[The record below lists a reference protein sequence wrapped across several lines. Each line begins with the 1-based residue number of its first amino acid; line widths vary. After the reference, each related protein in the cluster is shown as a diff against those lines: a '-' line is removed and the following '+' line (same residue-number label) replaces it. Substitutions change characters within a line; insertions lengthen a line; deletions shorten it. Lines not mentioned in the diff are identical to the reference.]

1 MLKRMLGSLILWMGL
16 LCSLTLWAAEK
27 PEMMLENVTQQLL
40 ASMKENNAKLKSDPD
55 YIVGLVDRIL
65 VPHVDTADMARW
77 VIGRA
82 AWEKASS
89 SDQAEFVKE
98 FKYLVI
104 RTYASTL
111 NAYNNQKIEYLP
123 IRGNIEGK
131 SRVQVQSVIKEP
143 GKEVVRVA
151 YRLVRTDGTWRVYD
165 IIIEGVSILKGF
177 QSQFAPDVKTGG
189 VAKAI
194 KVIQSHN
201 HKSLR

>member
-1 MLKRMLGSLILWMGL
+1 MLNRVLGTVVLWMSL

-27 PEMMLENVTQQLL
+27 PEAMLQNVTQQLL
-40 ASMKENNAKLKSDPD
+40 ASMKENNAQLKSDPN
-55 YIVGLVDRIL
+55 YIIGLVDRIL
-65 VPHVDTADMARW
+65 VPHVDTTDMARW
-77 VIGRA
+77 VVGRA

-89 SDQAEFVKE
+89 ADQAEFVKE

-123 IRGNIEGK
+123 VRGSVEGK
-131 SRVQVQSVIKEP
+131 SRVQVQSLIKEP

-194 KVIQSHN
+194 KVIQTHN
-201 HKSLR
+201 HKPLR